1 MKSNEYETYDIT
13 DIVVEKA
20 FKILLVIC
28 RIKGVKCDRISF
40 SFRDFERK
48 FILKW
53 KALMYKEFPYEYSC
67 KMVRSTDLSER
78 TIRRISTKK

>member
-20 FKILLVIC
+20 FKILLVVC
-28 RIKGVKCDRISF
+28 RIKGVKCHRISF
-40 SFRDFERK
+40 SFRSFERK
-48 FILKW
+48 FIIKW
-53 KALMYKEFPYEYSC
+53 KELMYKEFPYNYSS

-78 TIRRISTKK
+78 SIRRICTKK

>member
-1 MKSNEYETYDIT
+1 MYRNENETYDIT
-13 DIVVEKA
+13 DFVVEKA

-48 FILKW
+48 FLRKW
-53 KALMYKEFPYEYSC
+53 SELMFKEFPYNHSS
-67 KMVRSTDLSER
+67 KMVKSTDVSER
-78 TIRRISTKK
+78 KIRYICNN